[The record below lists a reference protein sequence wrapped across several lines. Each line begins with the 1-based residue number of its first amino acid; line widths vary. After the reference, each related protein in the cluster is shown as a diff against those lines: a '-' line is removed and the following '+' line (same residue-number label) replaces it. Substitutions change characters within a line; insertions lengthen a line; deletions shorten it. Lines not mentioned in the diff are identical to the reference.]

1 MVWLEKILKGTLPQ
15 SERCPSPSK
24 KATFTSFF
32 QKVIGSPIKKKNN
45 DDDINSPKSQKGKE
59 RAVFAITES
68 STNATNASNNI
79 NSDISIIPS
88 FEILESNITISNI
101 NSSND
106 VYSSDYLS
114 KMNYNEIE
122 YDTFCQCVFIT
133 GLSENNTEFIKQSED
148 YPSCCQHEECSM
160 LMSFKPSILQYYQNK
175 KKKYQVEITEL
186 TANLCFPLG
195 IKLCFK
201 SNEDYYPKPYESF
214 LNIIRNEKGDI
225 YYIVSMHYYRL
236 ISIEEFDKK
245 YKINPLKE
253 FTKFQNMN
261 LTLSKQE
268 CSL

>member
-1 MVWLEKILKGTLPQ
+1 MVFWHLSRRKSWAFIPFIFAVSLSFGQVMQEAGFENNVFTGFGTPLCGNSAYYGFVDTIQARLDVNQFTLEGMLNWGALAEWAPYKTHY
-15 SERCPSPSK
+15 
-24 KATFTSFF
+24 
-32 QKVIGSPIKKKNN
+32 
-45 DDDINSPKSQKGKE
+45 
-59 RAVFAITES
+59 
-68 STNATNASNNI
+68 
-79 NSDISIIPS
+79 IP
-88 FEILESNITISNI
+88 
-101 NSSND
+101 
-106 VYSSDYLS
+106 Y
-114 KMNYNEIE
+114 YNEFE

-245 YKINPLKE
+245 YKLK
-253 FTKFQNMN
+253 TKYN
-261 LTLSKQE
+261 
-268 CSL
+268 